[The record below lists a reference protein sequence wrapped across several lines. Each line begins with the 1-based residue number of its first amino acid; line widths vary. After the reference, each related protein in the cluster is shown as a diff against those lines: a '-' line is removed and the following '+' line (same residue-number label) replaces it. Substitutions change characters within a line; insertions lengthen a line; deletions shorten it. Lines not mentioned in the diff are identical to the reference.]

1 MRTSLDPKWIIFT
14 WLGVGCYTLTI
25 KSCIELWPYWL
36 LDCTICFINDIN
48 DPSSRYGL
56 NLIVNIRNG
65 PLGGTQTQAWQFYCI
80 LVWISLWLLIRE
92 TSNEIFIQFFFFFQ
106 EFMLFSLLY
115 FFPCFYF
122 ITKPSSFFSLPRYMH
137 LGPVKI
143 SPSPCPFWGP
153 YEKEKKKKTKAQE

>member
-92 TSNEIFIQFFFFFQ
+92 TSNEIFIQFFLFSRIHVIFTSLLLPMLLFYNKTLFFF
-106 EFMLFSLLY
+106 
-115 FFPCFYF
+115 FPSTIHAPQAGQYQPMS
-122 ITKPSSFFSLPRYMH
+122 I
-137 LGPVKI
+137 LGALWKR
-143 SPSPCPFWGP
+143 
-153 YEKEKKKKTKAQE
+153 EKKKN